1 MKKILMGTTAIIAL
15 ASFSSQAVAAEKISL
30 GLGGFQ
36 KFFAAKVTR
45 GEATDAHMDMAGWTD
60 TEVYFKGS
68 TTLDNGVSVS
78 STIQLEA
85 DASATAIDNSYM
97 TISSDAMGSV
107 SLGGMF
113 GAADA
118 MHVGAPS
125 MGPIGYGDVEGLDGT
140 FALTAN
146 EVGGFGDDTLK
157 GVYMSPDF
165 NGVTIG
171 MSYTAGEGFG
181 GASSAKNV
189 PHASSN
195 DHFSAAV
202 AYSGEMSGA
211 AVDVSLSHMNDN
223 AGNLK
228 TNAIGVNVGMNGF
241 TFGGSY
247 HDFSGTGSPGNTG
260 GELDGNG
267 YDLGVSY
274 ETGAVSVAATYMNS
288 TNDGSTAA
296 GENKDTMWN
305 LGVSYDLGAGV
316 GLVAQ
321 YYSAKAD
328 AEAATAVT
336 SKAIIAGIEVSF

>member
-15 ASFSSQAVAAEKISL
+15 ASFTSQAAAAEKISL

-36 KFFAAKVTR
+36 KFYVGKVTR
-45 GEATDAHMDMAGWTD
+45 GEPTDLHMDMAAWSN

-78 STIQLEA
+78 TTIQLEGDA
-85 DASATAIDNSYM
+85 DATSIDNSYM
-97 TISSDAMGSV
+97 TISSDSMGAV

-118 MHVGAPS
+118 MHVGAP
-125 MGPIGYGDVEGLDGT
+125 MIGPNGYGDIAGMDGT
-140 FALTAN
+140 LTLTAN
-146 EVGGFGDDTLK
+146 ELGGFGDDTLK

-165 NGVTIG
+165 NGVTVG

-181 GASSAKNV
+181 GASNAKNV

-195 DHFSAAV
+195 DHFSAAL
-202 AYSGEMSGA
+202 AYGGEMSGA